1 MVEVPVDDAGMVTL
15 VGDADSVKSPT
26 VVEVTVKVTVVVR
39 IKPPPEPVT
48 VIG

>member
-1 MVEVPVDDAGMVTL
+1 MVEVPCADTGMVTL

-26 VVEVTVKVTVVVR
+26 AVEVTVNVTVVEC
-39 IKPPPEPVT
+39 ISPPPEPVT